1 MGQRSYAQGERLAR
15 VSVRSPSRPGAR
27 ALAGVLATGAALLVG
42 SGTGATPI
50 FAAGT
55 SARATVDF
63 VQFVAA
69 PSTVHKECQQ
79 TADTVRYAVPC
90 PTLLPIGME
99 PTPGAHGCRFAFVA
113 AHTTAPN
120 CGGAIWRGWIF
131 GSVQVDSP
139 YYTAGFQHLVVEGAP
154 HAVTPVHAI
163 DGPGKLPPGTRV
175 KALGIAKVNGTTMRW
190 YFVPPNRNYESAFQ
204 QHLVLVWT
212 VSEHTYAYGFHV
224 VGTLAEAR
232 ALDLELARH
241 LAVVEP
247 H

>member
-1 MGQRSYAQGERLAR
+1 M
-15 VSVRSPSRPGAR
+15 
-27 ALAGVLATGAALLVG
+27 
-42 SGTGATPI
+42 
-50 FAAGT
+50 
-55 SARATVDF
+55 
-63 VQFVAA
+63 
-69 PSTVHKECQQ
+69 
-79 TADTVRYAVPC
+79 PC
-90 PTLLPIGME
+90 PTLLPVGME
-99 PTPGAHGCRFAFVA
+99 PTPGAHRCRFAFVA
-113 AHTTAPN
+113 AHTTAPD

-131 GSVQVDSP
+131 GSVQVDSR

-175 KALGIAKVNGTTMRW
+175 EALGVAKVNGTAMRW

-212 VSEHTYAYGFHV
+212 AAGHTYAYGFHV
-224 VGTLAEAR
+224 VATLAVAR

-241 LAVVEP
+241 LIVVEP